1 MGLSPIFT
9 PQQKNVTGSSP
20 GCDRPSQGSAHK
32 LLVFLGTTEK
42 GRILQTIY
50 APLPVVDVHSNFASG
65 KTARFASSP
74 IRKDDS
80 VQTPFSLEVADN
92 VQCSS
97 DRPVRRPRRCRTA
110 TEWNAKRGN
119 GRSDR
124 HRADGEAHR
133 NMTRCARVPHYTPT
147 ASRPGCTVNRFR
159 DYLKQA
165 SLGSTKWCRSSL

>member
-65 KTARFASSP
+65 KTARFISSP
-74 IRKDDS
+74 KRNM
-80 VQTPFSLEVADN
+80 TAFRPRSLSELPITARLAQPPVA
-92 VQCSS
+92 
-97 DRPVRRPRRCRTA
+97 RPRRCRTTAERNESVAYSEATA
-110 TEWNAKRGN
+110 TELLPMP
-119 GRSDR
+119 S
-124 HRADGEAHR
+124 
-133 NMTRCARVPHYTPT
+133 
-147 ASRPGCTVNRFR
+147 
-159 DYLKQA
+159 QI
-165 SLGSTKWCRSSL
+165 